1 MQPRSTA
8 GWVGPAA
15 VAGFGAALLAFLS
28 MTTSMVVGVVG
39 SMGRYPEAML
49 DYAVPAIT
57 FAAEHQAVPMLILG
71 VTLFVTCLLLT
82 RRSATAPMSPAR
94 TAPGTLADRRVVA
107 TVIALV
113 GTFAILL
120 VTDGSDVRARMLA
133 EMLASAGVGV
143 AQVLIVGAPLSVL
156 AAVLLVVWHRS
167 RGLTGPDPVE

>member
-1 MQPRSTA
+1 MQSRSTA
-8 GWVGPAA
+8 SWVGPAA

-39 SMGRYPEAML
+39 SIGRYPEAML

-82 RRSATAPMSPAR
+82 RRSASV
-94 TAPGTLADRRVVA
+94 PGAVLAGLIGAVVA

>member
-1 MQPRSTA
+1 MQSRTTA

-28 MTTSMVVGVVG
+28 VTTSMVVGVVG
-39 SMGRYPEAML
+39 SMGRYPEAMV

-57 FAAEHQAVPMLILG
+57 FAAEERAIPMLGLG
-71 VTLFVTCLLLT
+71 ITLFVTCLLLT
-82 RRSATAPMSPAR
+82 RRPASV
-94 TAPGTLADRRVVA
+94 PGAVLAGLIGAVVA
-107 TVIALV
+107 TVIALI
-113 GTFAILL
+113 GTVAVLL
-120 VTDGSDVRARMLA
+120 VTDGPEVRARMLA